1 MNELTSLHSAMDRL
15 FGDIFGDALWSPT
28 GDRGRAGMATYRLP
42 VDIVQTDQGYRIHAP
57 VPGVR
62 PEDVEV
68 TFSDGVLSIKAKR
81 TEEQTRPDGSY
92 LRRELVFGEYQRQIM
107 LPGDVRAEDIRA
119 SFDNGML
126 MVEVPRAPRPQ
137 PARIEVQ
144 RGQPQRG
151 QPQAAQQQRGQEQ
164 RGQEQ
169 RGQQQRGQQ
178 VAGAPSR
185 KS

>member
-15 FGDIFGDALWSPT
+15 FGDIFGDTLWSPT
-28 GDRGRAGMATYRLP
+28 GDRGREGMPAYRLP
-42 VDIVQTDQGYRIHAP
+42 VDIVETDQGYRIHAP

-62 PEDVEV
+62 PEDVEI
-68 TFSDGVLSIKAKR
+68 TFSDGVLSIKAR
-81 TEEQTRPDGSY
+81 RSEELTRPDGRY

-107 LPGDVRAEDIRA
+107 LPGDVRAENIRA

-126 MVEVPRAPRPQ
+126 AVEVPRAPRPQ

-144 RGQPQRG
+144 RGQK
-151 QPQAAQQQRGQEQ
+151 QEA
-164 RGQEQ
+164 
-169 RGQQQRGQQ
+169 GQQQRGQQ
-178 VAGAPSR
+178 QAGQQQRGKQPAGAASR